1 MTLKQA
7 LSYAREALA
16 AQNIEEAPL
25 ESELLLRHALKLNRV
40 SLYLN
45 LEKELEPQEEESFRQ
60 LVERRLSGE
69 PTAYITGHCEFYG
82 IDFYVNRNV
91 LIPRPESELLVEKA
105 LALARNGAID
115 RIADIGTGCGTIA
128 ISLALNLPH
137 VRIYATDIS
146 SSALEVAGMNCQKY
160 GLENRIQLL
169 QGDMLEPLPR
179 RVKLIVANP
188 PYVRQKEISQLT
200 FEPPLALDGG
210 ADGLDKIRK
219 LCRQLKDKLQPGGS
233 LLLEIGQGQ
242 GKAVIELLRQL
253 FPPAKIE
260 VTSDFASIDRVVSL
274 ETAHEVL
281 LAWFNK

>member
-7 LSYAREALA
+7 LSHAREALA
-16 AQNIEEAPL
+16 AHNIEEAPL

-45 LEKELEPQEEESFRQ
+45 LEKELEPPEEEIFRQ

-69 PTAYITGHCEFYG
+69 PTAYITEHCEFYG

-91 LIPRPESELLVEKA
+91 LIPRPESELLVEKT

-115 RIADIGTGCGTIA
+115 RIADIGTGCGAIA

-146 SSALEVAGMNCQKY
+146 SSALEVAGMNCQRY

-169 QGDMLEPLPR
+169 QGDMLEPLPEP
-179 RVKLIVANP
+179 VKLIVANP
-188 PYVRQKEISQLT
+188 PYVRRKEISQLT

-219 LCRQLKDKLQPGGS
+219 LCRQLKDKLQPGGC

-260 VTSDFASIDRVVSL
+260 VTSDFAGIDRVVSL

-281 LAWFNK
+281 LAPG